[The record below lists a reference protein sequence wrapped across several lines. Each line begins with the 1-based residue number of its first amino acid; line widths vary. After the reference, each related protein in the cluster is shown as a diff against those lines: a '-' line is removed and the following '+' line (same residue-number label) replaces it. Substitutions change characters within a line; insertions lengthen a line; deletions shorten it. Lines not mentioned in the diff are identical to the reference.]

1 MKSMAIGRILGIEV
15 RIHATWLLA
24 FAFVTWGLGS
34 GYFRFVIPRQQGL
47 LVPLLFGALAA
58 LLLFAS
64 VLTHELSH
72 SLVAKARGMRVQD
85 ITLFIFGG
93 VSNIEDDLHTARD
106 EFVVS
111 VVGPL
116 TSFGLAAI
124 FWAIGQ
130 SLHAPSPVDL
140 LLGSSVRVLRAM
152 TPATA
157 LLAYVTSINLLL
169 GIFNLLPA
177 FPLDGGRV
185 FRSILWGITRRYDR
199 ATLIASYIG
208 QLFGVLMIG
217 LGLVRIFYGDAL
229 GGLWTMF
236 IGGFLLQSAGA
247 ARGPRASME
256 REARLIERVCR
267 NRSESAGPVVV
278 EGPR

>member
-1 MKSMAIGRILGIEV
+1 MSQSLSIGRILGIQV

-34 GYFRFVIPRQQGL
+34 GYFRLVIPRQQGL
-47 LVPLLFGALAA
+47 VVPLLFGALAA

-64 VLTHELSH
+64 VLLHELSH
-72 SLVAKARGMRVQD
+72 SLVAKARGMYVRD

-93 VSNIEDDLHTARD
+93 VSNIDDDVHSATD

-130 SLHAPSPVDL
+130 GLHTPSPLDL
-140 LLGSSVRVLRAM
+140 LLGTSLRVLRAM

-169 GIFNLLPA
+169 GVFNLLPA

-185 FRSILWGITRRYDR
+185 FRSILWGVTQRYGR
-199 ATLIASYIG
+199 ATLIASYVG
-208 QLFGVLMIG
+208 QLFGLLMIA
-217 LGLVRIFYGDAL
+217 LSAVRISYGDVL

-236 IGGFLLQSAGA
+236 VGGFLLQSAGA
-247 ARGPRASME
+247 ARGPRARLE
-256 REARLIERVCR
+256 REELPI
-267 NRSESAGPVVV
+267 SA
-278 EGPR
+278 

>member
-1 MKSMAIGRILGIEV
+1 MPQSVSIGRLLGIEL

-24 FAFVTWGLGS
+24 FGFVTWGLGS
-34 GYFRFVIPRQQGL
+34 GYFRFVVPRQQGAL
-47 LVPLLFGALAA
+47 LPFLLGALAA
-58 LLLFAS
+58 LLLFGS

-93 VSNIEDDLHTARD
+93 VSNIEDDLHSARD
-106 EFVVS
+106 EFFVS

-116 TSFGLAAI
+116 TSFALAAI

-130 SLHAPSPVDL
+130 SLHAPSPTDL
-140 LLGSSVRVLRAM
+140 LLGTSVRVLRAM

-169 GIFNLLPA
+169 GVFNLLPA

-185 FRSILWGITRRYDR
+185 FRSILWGISRRYAR
-199 ATLIASYIG
+199 ATRIASYVG
-208 QLFGVLMIG
+208 QLFGLLMIG
-217 LGLVRIFYGDAL
+217 LGVVRIFYGDVL

-247 ARGPRASME
+247 ARGPRARLE
-256 REARLIERVCR
+256 REAEMPI
-267 NRSESAGPVVV
+267 SA
-278 EGPR
+278 